1 MAKDDKYKR
10 AVVIAARDI
19 KKLRKTVQIQSAV
32 IAALSTAVLPPT
44 KLSVLPP
51 LTSLRMV
58 ALPLSTVMS

>member
-32 IAALSTAVLPPT
+32 IAALSTAVVLIAAVRKERKQHDPP
-44 KLSVLPP
+44 
-51 LTSLRMV
+51 
-58 ALPLSTVMS
+58 

>member
-32 IAALSTAVLPPT
+32 IAALSTALLLTTVVRKERKHDPP
-44 KLSVLPP
+44 
-51 LTSLRMV
+51 
-58 ALPLSTVMS
+58 